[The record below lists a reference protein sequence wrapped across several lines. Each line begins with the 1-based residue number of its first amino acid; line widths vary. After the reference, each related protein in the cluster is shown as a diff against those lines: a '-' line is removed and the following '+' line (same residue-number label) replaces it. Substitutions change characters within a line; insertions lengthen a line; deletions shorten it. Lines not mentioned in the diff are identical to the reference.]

1 MKKLV
6 LAIVLMF
13 IPVLMFSQENLDNR
27 RQDLTAEQYSKKLER
42 ITNNFDFQNKFYF
55 SDMEMVTQ
63 IIDFGDVVLSCDRD
77 KRTVT
82 IYVNPRMDMRE
93 FTQEDIEKVLN
104 CGFFG
109 NNIYILKNT

>member
-6 LAIVLMF
+6 LAVILMF
-13 IPVLMFSQENLDNR
+13 VSVFAFSQDENFNK
-27 RQDLTAEQYSKKLER
+27 RQDLTAQQYSEKLES
-42 ITNNFDFQNKFYF
+42 ITNNFDFQNKFFF

-63 IIDFGDVVLSCDRD
+63 IIDFGDVVLSCDGNR
-77 KRTVT
+77 KEVT
-82 IYVNPRMDMRE
+82 IFVNPRMKMKN

-109 NNIYILKNT
+109 NNIYVLKAT

>member
-6 LAIVLMF
+6 LVLVLMF
-13 IPVLMFSQENLDNR
+13 VSVFVFSQENLNNR
-27 RQDLTAEQYSKKLER
+27 RQDLTTKQYSEKLES

-77 KRTVT
+77 KKAVTV
-82 IYVNPRMDMRE
+82 YVNPRIDMRE

-109 NNIYILKNT
+109 NNIYILKTI

>member
-6 LAIVLMF
+6 LVVILMF
-13 IPVLMFSQENLDNR
+13 VSVFAFSQDENFNK
-27 RQDLTAEQYSKKLER
+27 RQDLTAKQYSEKLES

-55 SDMEMVTQ
+55 SDMEVVTQ

-82 IYVNPRMDMRE
+82 IYVNPRMVMRD

-109 NNIYILKNT
+109 NNIYILKST

>member
-6 LAIVLMF
+6 LVVILMF
-13 IPVLMFSQENLDNR
+13 VSVFAFSQENFNK
-27 RQDLTAEQYSKKLER
+27 RQDLTAKQYSEKLES

-55 SDMEMVTQ
+55 SDMEVVTQ
-63 IIDFGDVVLSCDRD
+63 IIDFGDVILSCDGD
-77 KRTVT
+77 KKVVT
-82 IYVNPRMDMRE
+82 IYVNPRIDMRE

-109 NNIYILKNT
+109 NNIYILKST